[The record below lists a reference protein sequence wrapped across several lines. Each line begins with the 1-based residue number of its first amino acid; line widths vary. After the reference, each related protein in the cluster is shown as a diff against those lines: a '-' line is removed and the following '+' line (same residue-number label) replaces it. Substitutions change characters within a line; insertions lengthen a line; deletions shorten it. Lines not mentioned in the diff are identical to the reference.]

1 MVSVLS
7 MGPAVLQ
14 MEFLCTRS
22 VKLHYF
28 NYSIYMTLFLGL
40 FSEAAERRH
49 NGEIKLYCQ

>member
-7 MGPAVLQ
+7 MGPAVSQ

-22 VKLHYF
+22 VKLHYL
-28 NYSIYMTLFLGL
+28 NIGNVTLFLGL
-40 FSEAAERRH
+40 SREAAERRH